1 MNGDGRRPV
10 TDSET
15 WTDEPRD
22 LQRPVVVGVDGSQHA
37 ERALR
42 WAVREARLRHAALT
56 VVHAYVEDGV
66 SAASA
71 AGARELAQR
80 LVADI
85 LGRHRHLLGDLRD
98 VETVVMPGSAR
109 GAAAVLL
116 EVARR
121 AQLVVLGTRGL
132 GGFGEL
138 LLGSTSHRVLMH
150 AGVPVVLVRTP
161 PNVDPTVAEEH
172 DGRRPLVV
180 GADQSAGSQAALRWA
195 FDEACRRDVGVL
207 VVHALD
213 APSAPT
219 LRALGV
225 PVELVAARL
234 TEARTTARHEIDEQI
249 DRALPMA
256 GRPRVDRVIDDG
268 APVASLLRYATP
280 EHLLVVGTRGR
291 RGFAELGPGSVSHQC
306 AHHVGGPMVA
316 VPVPSRPASADS

>member
-1 MNGDGRRPV
+1 MNGDGLQPM
-10 TDSET
+10 TDGLA
-15 WTDEPRD
+15 PARD
-22 LQRPVVVGVDGSQHA
+22 HRGDDRRPVVVGVDGSQHA

-42 WAVREARLRHAALT
+42 WAAREAQLRHAALT
-56 VVHAYVEDGV
+56 LVHVYVEDGV

-71 AGARELAQR
+71 AGAHELAQR
-80 LVADI
+80 LVTD
-85 LGRHRHLLGDLRD
+85 LVGRHRHLLDDVSD
-98 VETVVMPGSAR
+98 VETVVAPGSTR

-116 EVARR
+116 DVARR
-121 AQLVVLGTRGL
+121 GQLVVLGTRGL

-150 AGVPVVLVRTP
+150 ASVPVVLVRTP

-180 GADQSAGSQAALRWA
+180 GVDQSAGSQAALRWA

-207 VVHALD
+207 LVHALD
-213 APSAPT
+213 VPSPPT

-225 PVELVAARL
+225 PVELVASRL
-234 TEARTTARHEIDEQI
+234 SQARTTARHEIDEQI

-256 GRPRVDRVIDDG
+256 GHPRLDRVIDDG
-268 APVASLLRYATP
+268 APVAALLRYATP

-306 AHHVGGPMVA
+306 AHHVTGPMVA
-316 VPVPSRPASADS
+316 VPGRPPTAE

>member
-1 MNGDGRRPV
+1 MNGDVPPPAPDGGAWGSDHRDGDRPI
-10 TDSET
+10 
-15 WTDEPRD
+15 
-22 LQRPVVVGVDGSQHA
+22 VVGVDGSRHA

-42 WAVREARLRHAALT
+42 WAVREAQLRRAPLT
-56 VVHAYVEDGV
+56 LVHVYVEDGV

-71 AGARELAQR
+71 AGAHELAQR
-80 LVADI
+80 LVDDV
-85 LGRHRHLLGDLRD
+85 LRRHRHLIDELTD
-98 VETVVMPGSAR
+98 VETIVMPGSAR

-116 EVARR
+116 DAGHR

-132 GGFGEL
+132 GGFSEL

-150 AGVPVVLVRTP
+150 ASVPVVLVRTP
-161 PNVDPTVAEEH
+161 PHVDPTIAEEH

-180 GADQSAGSQAALRWA
+180 GVDQSAGSQAALRWA

-207 VVHALD
+207 AVHALD

-225 PVELVAARL
+225 PVELVASRL
-234 TEARTTARHEIDEQI
+234 TQARSTARQEVDEQI
-249 DRALPMA
+249 DRALPTA
-256 GRPRVDRVIDDG
+256 GRPRLDRLIDDG
-268 APVASLLRYATP
+268 APVSALLRYATP

-306 AHHVGGPMVA
+306 AHHVTGPMVA
-316 VPVPSRPASADS
+316 VPSRPPATRA